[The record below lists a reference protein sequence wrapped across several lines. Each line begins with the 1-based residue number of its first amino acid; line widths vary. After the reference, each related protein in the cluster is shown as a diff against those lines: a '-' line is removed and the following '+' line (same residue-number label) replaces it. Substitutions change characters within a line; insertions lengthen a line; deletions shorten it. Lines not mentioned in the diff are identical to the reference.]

1 MLQTDIQD
9 NGRATVTLTR
19 GEMHNAFD
27 EDLIAALHQAFDS
40 LGRNTDVRCIVL
52 AAEGKSFSAG
62 ADLNWMKRM
71 SANSYEKN
79 MADARVLAD
88 MLHTIAICPKP
99 TIAAIQGPCYGGG
112 VGLAA
117 TCDIAIASED
127 AAFSLSEVKLGIIP
141 ATIAPY
147 VVAAMGER
155 MAHRYFVTAERFDAR
170 KAYEIGFVHEVV
182 PAAELIEAVD
192 IMVALLLKNG
202 PAAMAASKDL
212 IFAVANKPVDQNVLD
227 DTAKRIA
234 DIRATDAGREG
245 IAAFLEKRKPSWVE
259 G

>member
-1 MLQTDIQD
+1 MLEIDIQKS
-9 NGRATVTLTR
+9 GRATVTLTR
-19 GEMHNAFD
+19 GEMHNSFD
-27 EDLIAALHQAFDS
+27 EDLIPALHKAFDE
-40 LGRNTDVRCIVL
+40 LGHNPDVRCIVL
-52 AAEGKSFSAG
+52 AAQGKSFSAG

-71 SANSYEKN
+71 SANTYEEN
-79 MADARVLAD
+79 LADARVLAD
-88 MLHTIAICPKP
+88 MLHTIAVCPKP

-117 TCDIAIASED
+117 TCDIAIASEA

-182 PAAELIEAVD
+182 PADRLTDAVD
-192 IMVALLLKNG
+192 EMVAKLLKNG
-202 PAAMAASKDL
+202 PAAMVASKDL
-212 IFAVANKPVDQNVLD
+212 IYAVASKPVDQGVLD

-234 DIRATDAGREG
+234 DIRATDEGREG
-245 IAAFLEKRKPSWVE
+245 INAFLEKRKPAWIQE
-259 G
+259 